1 MSSCLRLSPET
12 KNNMFDTLTL
22 TFNSNSNS
30 QEVNLLPT
38 SANQRFLISA
48 SGQYNVL
55 DWAQLLGVS
64 ALQLEM
70 QQLLKS
76 EGFQTMLASEIVLN
90 KDWDSPEEDEA
101 WANL

>member
-1 MSSCLRLSPET
+1 ML
-12 KNNMFDTLTL
+12 DTLTL

-30 QEVNLLPT
+30 QKVDLLPT

-48 SGQYNVL
+48 SDQYNIL
-55 DWAQLLGVS
+55 DWSQLFDIRV
-64 ALQLEM
+64 LQFEM

-76 EGFQTMLASEIVLN
+76 EGFQTMLASEIILS